1 MIHFQESSIL
11 VGASELR
18 TQLDKLL
25 KLAKQSRI
33 YVGKRQQPVAVLV
46 PLDQY
51 EQMEQLYE
59 RVEDMVL
66 GYMARERDKNTKTGD
81 YLTLDEAE
89 RKVGLR
95 A

>member
-1 MIHFQESSIL
+1 MFHFQESSIL

-18 TQLDKLL
+18 AELDKLL
-25 KLAKQSRI
+25 KLAKKSKI
-33 YVGKRQQPVAVLV
+33 YVGKRQRPVAVLV
-46 PLDQY
+46 PLEEY

-59 RVEDMVL
+59 RVEDRVL
-66 GYMARERDKNTKTGD
+66 GYRARERDKNTKLKD

-95 A
+95 S

>member
-18 TQLDKLL
+18 TRLDKLL
-25 KLAKQSRI
+25 KLAKQSKI
-33 YVGKRQQPVAVLV
+33 YVGKRHRPVAVLV
-46 PLDQY
+46 PLEQY
-51 EQMEQLYE
+51 ERMEQLYQ
-59 RVEDMVL
+59 RVEDRVL
-66 GYMARERDKNTKTGD
+66 GYIARERDKNTDIKD
-81 YLTLDEAE
+81 YLPLDEAE